1 MQMAMNSITAKQVV
15 RFLKKKFGNRC
26 KAETFLFDGTSYRP
40 DLVLRSKRN
49 NRIKAIIEI
58 EQCSRKH
65 VVGGIIT
72 ADYCMRNRG
81 EKPIMCV
88 LSLRDENTEDYQKRI
103 KMLKQY
109 IKYLKDIFIG
119 DKDEVAKAL
128 ARIKG

>member
-1 MQMAMNSITAKQVV
+1 MNAKQVIA
-15 RFLKKKFGNRC
+15 LLEKIFGNKFLITCQER
-26 KAETFLFDGTSYRP
+26 FLFDGTSYRP
-40 DLVLRSKRN
+40 DIVFRCKKDRS
-49 NRIKAIIEI
+49 IQAIVEI
-58 EQCSRKH
+58 EQCARKH

-72 ADYCMRNRG
+72 ADYCMRNRE

-119 DKDEVAKAL
+119 DKDEIAKAL
-128 ARIKG
+128 SKIKG